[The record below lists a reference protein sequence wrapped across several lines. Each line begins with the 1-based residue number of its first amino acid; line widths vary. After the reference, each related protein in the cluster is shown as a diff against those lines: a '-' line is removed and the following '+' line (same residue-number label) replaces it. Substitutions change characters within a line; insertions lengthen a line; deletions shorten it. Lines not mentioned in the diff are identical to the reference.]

1 MTRPTII
8 RADTIDLQH
17 HDGPSTQNQS
27 HPQLDPDDTHQRAPH
42 QAETLREVAHETAQ
56 DLLRSPNLPPIAA
69 SPPSHAPLQS
79 HQSSAASSHPADANV
94 SDAKQQQ
101 PDQQAVDLGNAM
113 DAYRRHEQDAIAA
126 AHNDVSSSDDD
137 DLEGDA
143 IDDLD
148 DDLMDK
154 ISSSP
159 SIEDGVYNPSPA
171 PAESA
176 SASVHDWPRRVSSL
190 PTTSSFRRQAAAR
203 FFTSQSLSTPLSQ
216 QPRHLLLRRSNI
228 PMPIK
233 DIVSKPDIHVR
244 HPAIHVNS
252 HGNHDDHKTVS
263 SQSTLAAESQAEPMR
278 SLTETPPAYKT
289 GDYSAHTPQDTV
301 SSTVD
306 PTPVPLSDLSQE
318 EDDAPAEDAPPV
330 TPFDQN
336 YSDSSSDKSL
346 RDSEDIDFQFVY
358 ALHTFVATV
367 EGQANATK
375 GDTMVL
381 LDDSNSYWWLVRVV
395 KDSSIGYLPAEHIE
409 TPTER
414 LARLNKHRNIDL
426 SATMLGDQAVKPKSS
441 FKAIR
446 RKRKTVAFAEPTYVD
461 YSDFDYSTD
470 EEDIEELFGTNP
482 QSARQYAQSQ
492 QGSQEA
498 AEEARVEPL
507 RTKDSKT
514 ENGHDT
520 KATKGEKALAKELDK
535 DDSDQLGQD
544 EDDDTSSVEEIID
557 ETASVSRSKNGTVR
571 NTDSFFNDEETK
583 KITLTPNLLRDGDA
597 AAARPSTD
605 SASKDSAKGRSSLEK
620 MERELVSDKDKK
632 KSKDKKPSAIR
643 SFFSRKDKK
652 KSDDDDES
660 FGKRSMD
667 TMEADDRDETGSPD
681 RSQRIGKLQ
690 KPQPRLE
697 PQPQAGRKLATSQT
711 QKSTVELSSYLSET
725 RTNNV
730 SSVPPASMRIVDP
743 DTQETHNVSS
753 SQLQQSPESAPS
765 RSASLSDKAS
775 ALSKMIHNRNPSN
788 GAEPKPQK
796 TKKAKMRMELD
807 SSDSSEKEEQQQE
820 TASSNQSRNIADVGV
835 TAAVA
840 GAAGAA
846 TVASKSRGAPSPS
859 SPIVSR
865 DRAVTPQTGAS
876 SAVDSAHVSPSNA
889 SNPPGLVPDTSSAE
903 DRSPNASPS
912 PELVPKSASAAS
924 SRKDVWDDVKL
935 RAFFD
940 ESDHIRD
947 LLAVVYDKSD
957 AEPVGADHPA
967 MGGLFREQNAKLAEI
982 TTQLDNLLGDWLAR
996 KQRMR
1001 GTA

>member
-17 HDGPSTQNQS
+17 RDGPSTQNQS

-56 DLLRSPNLPPIAA
+56 DLLRSPNLPPVAA
-69 SPPSHAPLQS
+69 SPSSHAPLQS
-79 HQSSAASSHPADANV
+79 HQSSAAPSHPADANV
-94 SDAKQQQ
+94 SDAKQH
-101 PDQQAVDLGNAM
+101 PDKQAVDLGNAM

-126 AHNDVSSSDDD
+126 THNDVSSSDEDE
-137 DLEGDA
+137 LEGDA

-171 PAESA
+171 PAKSA
-176 SASVHDWPRRVSSL
+176 SASAHDWPRRVSSL
-190 PTTSSFRRQAAAR
+190 PATPSFRRQAAAR

-233 DIVSKPDIHVR
+233 DIVS
-244 HPAIHVNS
+244 
-252 HGNHDDHKTVS
+252 
-263 SQSTLAAESQAEPMR
+263 SQSTLAAESQAEPIR
-278 SLTETPPAYKT
+278 ILTETPPAYRN
-289 GDYSAHTPQDTV
+289 GDYLAHTPQDTF

-306 PTPVPLSDLSQE
+306 PTPAPPSDPSQE
-318 EDDAPAEDAPPV
+318 EDDAPAEDAPPA

-336 YSDSSSDKSL
+336 YSDFSSDESL

-426 SATMLGDQAVKPKSS
+426 SATMLGDQAVKPKTS
-441 FKAIR
+441 FKTIR

-482 QSARQYAQSQ
+482 SSARQYAQSQ

-498 AEEARVEPL
+498 AEVARVEPL
-507 RTKDSKT
+507 RTKDSNT

-520 KATKGEKALAKELDK
+520 KAAKGEKALAKELDK
-535 DDSDQLGQD
+535 DDSGQLGQD

-620 MERELVSDKDKK
+620 MDRELVSDKDKK

-667 TMEADDRDETGSPD
+667 TMEADDRDETDSPD
-681 RSQRIGKLQ
+681 RPQRIGKLQ

-697 PQPQAGRKLATSQT
+697 PQPQAARKLATSQT
-711 QKSTVELSSYLSET
+711 QKSTVELSSYLNET

-775 ALSKMIHNRNPSN
+775 SLSKMIHNRNPSN
-788 GAEPKPQK
+788 GTEPKPQK
-796 TKKAKMRMELD
+796 TKKAKTRMELD

-820 TASSNQSRNIADVGV
+820 TASSNQSHNVADVGV

-859 SPIVSR
+859 SPVMAR
-865 DRAVTPQTGAS
+865 DRAVTPQTGAGS
-876 SAVDSAHVSPSNA
+876 TSDSAHVSPSNA